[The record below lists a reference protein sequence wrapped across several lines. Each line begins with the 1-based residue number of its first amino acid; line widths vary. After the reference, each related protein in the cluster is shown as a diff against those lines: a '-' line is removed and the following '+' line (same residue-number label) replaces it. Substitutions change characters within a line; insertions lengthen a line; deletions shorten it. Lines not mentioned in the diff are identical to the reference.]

1 VPASKLRNFLA
12 AKLAREQKW
21 PARLSTTFGEIVDCE
36 LCFGMHTWGTTVNKP
51 QDRVQDLRQNLAKP
65 STRFS
70 DRPGTGLNPI
80 DVAGGNLLL
89 EPRKSLERLL
99 DKATDF
105 SVRHLAGDSL
115 GDSPSPPRPS
125 G

>member
-1 VPASKLRNFLA
+1 VPASKLRHFLA

-21 PARLSTTFGEIVDCE
+21 PARLSTTFGEIVGCE
-36 LCFGMHTWGTTVNKP
+36 LCFGMYTSGTTVNKP
-51 QDRVQDLRQNLAKP
+51 QHPVQDLHQSLAKP

-70 DRPGTGLNPI
+70 DRPGIGLNPI
-80 DVAGGNLLL
+80 DVGGGNLSL
-89 EPRKSLERLL
+89 EPGESLKRLL